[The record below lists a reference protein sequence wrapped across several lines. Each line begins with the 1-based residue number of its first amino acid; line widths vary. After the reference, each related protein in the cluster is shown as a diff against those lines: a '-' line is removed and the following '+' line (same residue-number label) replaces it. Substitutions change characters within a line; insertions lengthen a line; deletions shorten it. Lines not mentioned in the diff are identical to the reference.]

1 LHQIIYYFIAFL
13 WAIFTGFMFSAT
25 GAAGGIL
32 SSFGFITI
40 LNVPVAN
47 SVKVMSEI
55 LVLISPII
63 ILFFYLRQERFRKLR
78 KVLFFVGFTLGI
90 GAVLGALFG
99 SWFSKTYMSNLKS
112 FKYFFGYIAF
122 MVAALMIYK
131 VIRQRGNKDKRK
143 ADCDIHESDILKEG
157 EMSKFSFKK
166 INFKVDGKYYS
177 IYPIFIFFVGFLVA
191 VLAAGF
197 GVGGGFLFVPFLTDI
212 IGFPVFLA
220 AAISVLSVL
229 IIAIVSVSVYVS
241 MGAPVIVPLLAVS
254 VVGILIGSTIG
265 PKLSKHVN
273 NEWLRY
279 AVIGLLIF
287 IGIAYV
293 FKP

>member
-1 LHQIIYYFIAFL
+1 MHLIIYYFIAFL

-40 LNVPVAN
+40 LNVHVAN

-63 ILFFYLRQERFRKLR
+63 ILFFYLRQERFKKLR
-78 KVLFFVGFTLGI
+78 KILFLVGFTLGV

-99 SWFSKTYMSNLKS
+99 SWFSKTYLSDLKS

-131 VIRQRGNKDKRK
+131 VLRQRGNKGKK
-143 ADCDIHESDILKEG
+143 AQHDISKTGVMKEG

-166 INFKVDGKYYS
+166 INFMVNGEYYS
-177 IYPIFIFFVGFLVA
+177 IYPVVIFFVGFLVA

-254 VVGILIGSTIG
+254 VAGILIGSTIG

-279 AVIGLLIF
+279 AVIGLLVF
-287 IGIAYV
+287 IGVAYV

>member
-1 LHQIIYYFIAFL
+1 MHLIIYYFIAFL

-40 LNVPVAN
+40 LNVHVAN

-63 ILFFYLRQERFRKLR
+63 ILFFYLRQERFKKLR
-78 KVLFFVGFTLGI
+78 KILFFVGFTLGV

-99 SWFSKTYMSNLKS
+99 SWFSKTYLSDLKS

-131 VIRQRGNKDKRK
+131 VLRQRGNKGKK
-143 ADCDIHESDILKEG
+143 AHHDTSKTGVMKEG

-166 INFKVDGKYYS
+166 INFMVNGEYYS
-177 IYPIFIFFVGFLVA
+177 IYPVVIFFVGFLVA

-254 VVGILIGSTIG
+254 VAGILIGSTIG

-279 AVIGLLIF
+279 AVIGLLVF
-287 IGIAYV
+287 IGVAYV